1 MNCRRTRNNFWKFKK
16 KKKEAQT
23 FKSIVERENSG
34 NFLEGRNKIQRDGI
48 REDLRKIEEQFR
60 SCVYNYQKLQRD
72 ET

>member
-1 MNCRRTRNNFWKFKK
+1 M
-16 KKKEAQT
+16 KEI
-23 FKSIVERENSG
+23 KELSKW
-34 NFLEGRNKIQRDGI
+34 RNKIQRDRI